1 MCFDDEAGPP
11 IPPMAGGSVATER
24 LHLTSGDGTRFA
36 AFAASAS
43 ATPSASAML
52 VLPDVRG
59 LHRYYEEL
67 AMRFAEAGIDALA
80 IDYFGRT
87 ATTDDR
93 SDDFRFMDHVSRTA
107 YPTMTA
113 DIEAGA
119 AQLRAAGQRRLFT
132 IGFCF
137 GGRLALLT
145 PTMPGVDASGAV
157 GFYGP
162 PVGSNRV
169 GVPAPADLCARQSG
183 AGPGDLRRCRRQHPA
198 RRRGHLRGGSDGRR
212 RRTRDRDLPGGPAR
226 LLRSTAGRLRG
237 RLGRR
242 LAQSPRLRARRRV
255 TSPGAQEQQRRET
268 P

>member
-36 AFAASAS
+36 AFAANAS
-43 ATPSASAML
+43 ATPSESAML

-107 YPTMTA
+107 YPTMAA
-113 DIEAGA
+113 DIEAG
-119 AQLRAAGQRRLFT
+119 
-132 IGFCF
+132 
-137 GGRLALLT
+137 
-145 PTMPGVDASGAV
+145 S
-157 GFYGP
+157 GP
-162 PVGSNRV
+162 PARGR
-169 GVPAPADLCARQSG
+169 PAPALHDRVL
-183 AGPGDLRRCRRQHPA
+183 LRRPARAVDADDAWHRRLRRGRLLRPA
-198 RRRGHLRGGSDGRR
+198 RR
-212 RRTRDRDLPGGPAR
+212 
-226 LLRSTAGRLRG
+226 
-237 RLGRR
+237 
-242 LAQSPRLRARRRV
+242 
-255 TSPGAQEQQRRET
+255 E
-268 P
+268 